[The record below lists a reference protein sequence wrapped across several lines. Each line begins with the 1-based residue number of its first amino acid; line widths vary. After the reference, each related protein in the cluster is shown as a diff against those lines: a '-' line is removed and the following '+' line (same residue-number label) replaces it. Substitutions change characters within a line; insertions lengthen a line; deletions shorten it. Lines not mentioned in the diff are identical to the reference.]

1 MEEHAA
7 ARLAEP
13 PPEGQGP
20 LELSLRRKAAL
31 ALGPTLFVVTVLLP
45 TPQGAADAA
54 LAVGQ
59 PPIMPQVALG
69 TLLWVLVWWV
79 TEALPL
85 GLATLIVPLVFGLA
99 GVLPWRTSLA
109 SYADPIIWIFMAGFV
124 LAAAFQ
130 KWGLSQRVS
139 IALALA
145 YKGNNPKVAA
155 LFVACLPVFL
165 LTVTG
170 SITAS
175 TTIVLPFVSA
185 YLAALGLK
193 KGSRYATGVMLALG
207 QAATAGAF
215 LFLISTAPNLVT
227 KATVDAHA
235 PLNPLT
241 FADWLVV
248 GTPMAVLGLLIS
260 WFVTF
265 RLIPPEMQELSIDR
279 PALEATRRGLGTLS
293 RGEWAVASLLAL
305 AVLLWTLPSLV
316 LVLAE
321 ANPSLIPLAR
331 ELAAHAPEAMPAV
344 LVILLAGL
352 VRVKGEP
359 LLRWPEIA
367 RGIDWNIVFLFG
379 GGIALGAG
387 LERSGFALWLSASA
401 VPLLG
406 ASPSAFVL
414 FAIAALIGFGLSYA
428 ASNTAAAII
437 ACPLAATLAIGAGLN
452 PIPPILAAGL
462 ASSISSALPST
473 TPPMAIVHSTG
484 HIRIIDMLRVGIVA
498 DLLRLAALILIGPAL
513 TSLVS

>member
-145 YKGNNPKVAA
+145 YKGNNPKIAA

-193 KGSRYATGVMLALG
+193 AGVQLNDA
-207 QAATAGAF
+207 QAARLRDVAAAEAAHRVATRLLAVHPRTEHELGRKLRWDPANEVFVGEGAREANEF
-215 LFLISTAPNLVT
+215 LARPMR
-227 KATVDAHA
+227 KPYDY
-235 PLNPLT
+235 T
-241 FADWLVV
+241 FA
-248 GTPMAVLGLLIS
+248 S
-260 WFVTF
+260 
-265 RLIPPEMQELSIDR
+265 
-279 PALEATRRGLGTLS
+279 
-293 RGEWAVASLLAL
+293 
-305 AVLLWTLPSLV
+305 
-316 LVLAE
+316 
-321 ANPSLIPLAR
+321 
-331 ELAAHAPEAMPAV
+331 
-344 LVILLAGL
+344 
-352 VRVKGEP
+352 
-359 LLRWPEIA
+359 
-367 RGIDWNIVFLFG
+367 
-379 GGIALGAG
+379 
-387 LERSGFALWLSASA
+387 
-401 VPLLG
+401 
-406 ASPSAFVL
+406 
-414 FAIAALIGFGLSYA
+414 
-428 ASNTAAAII
+428 
-437 ACPLAATLAIGAGLN
+437 
-452 PIPPILAAGL
+452 
-462 ASSISSALPST
+462 
-473 TPPMAIVHSTG
+473 
-484 HIRIIDMLRVGIVA
+484 
-498 DLLRLAALILIGPAL
+498 
-513 TSLVS
+513 